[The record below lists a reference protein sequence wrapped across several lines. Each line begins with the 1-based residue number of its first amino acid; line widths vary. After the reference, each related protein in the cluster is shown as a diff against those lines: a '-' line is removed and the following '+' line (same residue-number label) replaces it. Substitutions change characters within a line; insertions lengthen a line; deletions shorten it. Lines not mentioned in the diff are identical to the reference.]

1 MKRIIQFVLL
11 IVIFV
16 LIYLFYAIYFMDKE
30 EPKITEENLESIELN
45 QNNNNSIQN
54 LEYEINIDEKN
65 YYKIISTS
73 SEIIN
78 EENIELLKMKD
89 VEGIII
95 NENSRILITSDNAIY
110 NIISHKT
117 NFKENVKIKYLD
129 NTISG
134 ENLILDFEEKKITIS
149 DNIIYDGLNGTL
161 FADKIKIDLVS
172 KNINILM
179 DKPNEE
185 VIVNLKK

>member
-1 MKRIIQFVLL
+1 MKRIIQFALL
-11 IVIFV
+11 VIIFI
-16 LIYLFYAIYFMDKE
+16 LIYLFYAIYFKDIE
-30 EPKITEENLESIELN
+30 EPKSTEKNFKTIELN
-45 QNNNNSIQN
+45 QENNNSIKN
-54 LEYEINIDEKN
+54 LEYEVNIDEKN
-65 YYKIISTS
+65 YYKIISAS

-78 EENIELLKMKD
+78 QENIELLKMES

-95 NENSRILITSDNAIY
+95 NNNSRILITSGNAIY
-110 NIISHKT
+110 NILNHKT

-129 NTISG
+129 NVITG
-134 ENLILDFEEKKITIS
+134 ENLILDFEEQKITIS
-149 DNIIYDGLNGTL
+149 DNIKYDGIEGML

>member
-1 MKRIIQFVLL
+1 MRRIIQFALL

-16 LIYLFYAIYFMDKE
+16 LIYLFYAIYFKDKK
-30 EPKITEENLESIELN
+30 EPKIIEQNLNNIELD
-45 QNNNNSIQN
+45 QKDNNSIQN
-54 LEYEINIDEKN
+54 LEYEVNIDEKN
-65 YYKIISTS
+65 YYKIISES

-78 EENIELLKMKD
+78 EENMELLKMKN
-89 VEGIII
+89 VEGIFI

-129 NTISG
+129 NVITG

-149 DNIIYDGLNGTL
+149 DNIKYDGINGML
-161 FADKIKIDLVS
+161 LADKIKIDLVS
-172 KNINILM
+172 KDINILM
-179 DKPNEE
+179 NKPNEE
-185 VIVNLKK
+185 VIVNFKK

>member
-1 MKRIIQFVLL
+1 
-11 IVIFV
+11 
-16 LIYLFYAIYFMDKE
+16 MDKE
-30 EPKITEENLESIELN
+30 EPKITEENLDSIELN

-89 VEGIII
+89 VEGIFI

-129 NTISG
+129 NIISG

>member
-1 MKRIIQFVLL
+1 
-11 IVIFV
+11 
-16 LIYLFYAIYFMDKE
+16 MDKE
-30 EPKITEENLESIELN
+30 EPKITEENLDSIELN

>member
-30 EPKITEENLESIELN
+30 EPKITEENLDSIELN

>member
-1 MKRIIQFVLL
+1 MKRIIQFALL
-11 IVIFV
+11 VIIFI
-16 LIYLFYAIYFMDKE
+16 LIYLFYAIYFKDIE
-30 EPKITEENLESIELN
+30 EPKSTEKNFKTIVLN
-45 QNNNNSIQN
+45 QENNNSIKN
-54 LEYEINIDEKN
+54 LEYEVNIDEKN
-65 YYKIISTS
+65 YYKIISAS

-78 EENIELLKMKD
+78 QENIELLKMES

-95 NENSRILITSDNAIY
+95 NNNSRILITSGNAIY
-110 NIISHKT
+110 NILNHKT

-129 NTISG
+129 NVITG
-134 ENLILDFEEKKITIS
+134 ENLILDFEEQKITIS
-149 DNIIYDGLNGTL
+149 DNIKYDGIEGML

>member
-1 MKRIIQFVLL
+1 MKKIIQSVLL
-11 IVIFV
+11 IIIFV
-16 LIYLFYAIYFMDKE
+16 SIYFFYDIYFKDNK
-30 EPKITEENLESIELN
+30 EPKITEENLNSIELN

-89 VEGIII
+89 VEGIFI
-95 NENSRILITSDNAIY
+95 NENSRILITSENAIY

-117 NFKENVKIKYLD
+117 NFKDNVKIKYLD
-129 NTISG
+129 NVITG

-149 DNIIYDGLNGTL
+149 DNIKYDGLNGMI
-161 FADKIKIDLVS
+161 FADKIKIDLVT

-179 DKPNEE
+179 DKPNED
-185 VIVNLKK
+185 VIVNFKR

>member
-1 MKRIIQFVLL
+1 MKRIIQFALL
-11 IVIFV
+11 VIIFI
-16 LIYLFYAIYFMDKE
+16 LIYLFYAIYFKDIE
-30 EPKITEENLESIELN
+30 EPKSTSKNFKTIELN
-45 QNNNNSIQN
+45 QENNNSIKN
-54 LEYEINIDEKN
+54 LEYEVNIDEKN
-65 YYKIISTS
+65 YYKIISAS

-78 EENIELLKMKD
+78 QENMELLKMES

-95 NENSRILITSDNAIY
+95 NNNSRILITSGNAIY
-110 NIISHKT
+110 NILNHKT

-129 NTISG
+129 NVITG
-134 ENLILDFEEKKITIS
+134 ENLILDFEEQKITIS
-149 DNIIYDGLNGTL
+149 DNIKYDGLEGML

-179 DKPNEE
+179 NKPNEE

>member
-11 IVIFV
+11 IIIFV
-16 LIYLFYAIYFMDKE
+16 LIYLFYALYFKE
-30 EPKITEENLESIELN
+30 KKEPKITKENLNSIEIN

-65 YYKIISTS
+65 YYKIISAS

-78 EENIELLKMKD
+78 SESMELLKMKD
-89 VEGIII
+89 VEGIFI

-110 NIISHKT
+110 NIINHKT

-129 NTISG
+129 NVITG

-149 DNIIYDGLNGTL
+149 DNIKYDGLNGMI
-161 FADKIKIDLVS
+161 FADKIKIDLVT

-179 DKPNEE
+179 DKPNED
-185 VIVNLKK
+185 VIVNFKR

>member
-1 MKRIIQFVLL
+1 MKRIIQFTLL
-11 IVIFV
+11 IIIFV
-16 LIYLFYAIYFMDKE
+16 LIYLFYVIYLKDKE
-30 EPKITEENLESIELN
+30 KPKISKENLNSIELS

-65 YYKIISTS
+65 YYKIISAS

-78 EENIELLKMKD
+78 EESMELLKMSN
-89 VEGIII
+89 VEGIFI
-95 NENSRILITSDNAIY
+95 NDNSRILITSDNAIY
-110 NIISHKT
+110 NIINHKT
-117 NFKENVKIKYLD
+117 NFKENVKIKYLE
-129 NTISG
+129 NVITG

-149 DNIIYDGLNGTL
+149 DNIKYDGLDGML
-161 FADKIKIDLVS
+161 FADKIKIDLIS